1 MFLSDLKY
9 ALRTLSRSRGF
20 ALTVILTLGLGIGA
34 NTAIFSVVRGVL
46 LKPLPHK
53 EGDRLVYLRQSMDGP
68 GGENINFSVPEIT
81 DFRTG
86 AKSFGGI
93 AEYSQMTY
101 TLQGEKDAVRIN
113 VGLVTGNYF
122 KVMGLSA
129 ILGRPLDETDDGTA
143 VSPVMVL
150 TYEYWQ
156 KRFGGD
162 RAVIGKKVIVD
173 NKPVQIV
180 GVVQPAPYFPQKM
193 DALLNMVISEHH
205 TSAMMVQGRTHR
217 MTEMIARLAP
227 GATFDQA
234 KSEVKTIRQ
243 RVQSEYRES
252 YDPGSNYRVTVI
264 PFQQVLGEKARLT
277 LYLLMAAAAFVM
289 IISCA
294 NVANLTLMRGVRR
307 EHELVIR
314 AALGAGTA
322 RLRRLVLAE
331 NLVLAFGGALLG
343 LLIALGGVRM
353 LTSLAERYSP
363 RAGDIH
369 LDGAVL
375 AFAMLLSLVVAVVL
389 SYAPTLAKEGS
400 LAAWITAGTTR
411 ASGNVRRQ
419 RLQRGLVVAQIAVSV
434 MLLTGAGLL
443 TRTMLALS
451 EVDTGLRAE
460 EVLTMEIPLNFGQ
473 RSDADTRAL
482 YDRMRLELGAVPGV
496 KDVGIGNTMPL
507 RASQFQLD
515 VKAENRQLASGE
527 AMPHSE
533 FRTANPDFFRAAGI
547 PVLKG
552 RDFATTDGEKTQP
565 VAVINKT
572 LAEKFWPGQD
582 PIGKRITWTGEVL
595 KFIGMQENW
604 VTVVGV
610 VGDTKDGGLDAAP
623 RNVVYRPFTQM
634 PTFAGAGLVIRAQAN
649 AASLAPAATRI
660 VRTIAPREPIE
671 NVLTVGQIRDE
682 SVAPRRLNA
691 ILVSSFGVL
700 AVIIAAVG
708 IAGVLAFSVSART
721 NEIGI
726 RMSLGADSGRVQ
738 RMILSEGGILLA
750 IGLLVGVIGSL
761 SGTQFI
767 RGLLFGIAPH
777 DPATLVLVALAM
789 GVVGIAACWLPAA
802 RAASIDPAVAIRRQ

>member
-1 MFLSDLKY
+1 
-9 ALRTLSRSRGF
+9 
-20 ALTVILTLGLGIGA
+20 
-34 NTAIFSVVRGVL
+34 
-46 LKPLPHK
+46 
-53 EGDRLVYLRQSMDGP
+53 
-68 GGENINFSVPEIT
+68 
-81 DFRTG
+81 
-86 AKSFGGI
+86 
-93 AEYSQMTY
+93 
-101 TLQGEKDAVRIN
+101 
-113 VGLVTGNYF
+113 
-122 KVMGLSA
+122 
-129 ILGRPLDETDDGTA
+129 
-143 VSPVMVL
+143 
-150 TYEYWQ
+150 
-156 KRFGGD
+156 
-162 RAVIGKKVIVD
+162 
-173 NKPVQIV
+173 
-180 GVVQPAPYFPQKM
+180 
-193 DALLNMVISEHH
+193 
-205 TSAMMVQGRTHR
+205 
-217 MTEMIARLAP
+217 
-227 GATFDQA
+227 
-234 KSEVKTIRQ
+234 
-243 RVQSEYRES
+243 
-252 YDPGSNYRVTVI
+252 
-264 PFQQVLGEKARLT
+264 
-277 LYLLMAAAAFVM
+277 
-289 IISCA
+289 
-294 NVANLTLMRGVRR
+294 
-307 EHELVIR
+307 
-314 AALGAGTA
+314 
-322 RLRRLVLAE
+322 
-331 NLVLAFGGALLG
+331 
-343 LLIALGGVRM
+343 M

-375 AFAMLLSLVVAVVL
+375 GFAIILSLVVAVLL
-389 SYAPTLAKEGS
+389 SYAPALAKEGS

-473 RSDADTRAL
+473 RTDAETRAL

-507 RASQFQLD
+507 RAQQFALD
-515 VKAENRQLASGE
+515 MKIENRQLATGE
-527 AMPHSE
+527 PMPHSE

-552 RDFATTDGEKTQP
+552 RDFATTDAENTLP

-572 LAEKFWPGQD
+572 LADKYFPGQD
-582 PIGKRITWTGEVL
+582 PIGKRLTWTGEVL
-595 KFIGMQENW
+595 KFIGMKEDW
-604 VTVVGV
+604 VTIVGV
-610 VGDTKDGGLDAAP
+610 IGDTKDGGLDAVP

-634 PTFAGAGLVIRAQAN
+634 PAFAGAGLVIRAQAN
-649 AASLAPAATRI
+649 AASLAPAATRV
-660 VRTIAPREPIE
+660 VRTIAPKEPIE

-738 RMILSEGGILLA
+738 RMILGEGGILLA

-777 DPATLVLVALAM
+777 DPATLAIVAVAM